1 MVKPGAYDGTPSEY
15 NACYFYVKISKRAYA
30 FKSNVACSYIVPIIE
45 QKTIMMSQ
53 MHLAQQCPYVA
64 CAYAATTLIYFLSFV
79 AKEEWSREGQG
90 SDADVVTRSGGD
102 ADLDV
107 SQPEMESGEIK
118 VEIDRAVDPFYI
130 PKIEPQSYSK
140 LFIIMQKTDFF
151 CFL

>member
-1 MVKPGAYDGTPSEY
+1 M
-15 NACYFYVKISKRAYA
+15 
-30 FKSNVACSYIVPIIE
+30 
-45 QKTIMMSQ
+45 
-53 MHLAQQCPYVA
+53 A
-64 CAYAATTLIYFLSFV
+64 CAYLATTVIYFLSFV
-79 AKEEWSREGQG
+79 AKEEWSREVQG

-151 CFL
+151 VSCSHCCGSSLNPQH